1 MPDKDLND
9 FINRLSGKW
18 VAVGGNR
25 WIDSKTAKKVKVIV
39 NELINKKCKIITG
52 GAEGVDHIVM
62 LSCLEYKIPKN
73 SLKIFL
79 PYTIE
84 WQYKHYYKLEGYKKA
99 GLLLNT
105 LTQIKKLYTKSII
118 ENKKQLK
125 NYRQAANYRN
135 TLIIKKADG
144 AIFLKP
150 EGSIGSL
157 DAIRKIKAKKI
168 PFLIFN

>member
-1 MPDKDLND
+1 M
-9 FINRLSGKW
+9 I
-18 VAVGGNR
+18 
-25 WIDSKTAKKVKVIV
+25 VKISIK
-39 NELINKKCKIITG
+39 NKCKIVTG
-52 GAEGVDHIVM
+52 GSEGVDHIVM
-62 LSCLEYKIPKN
+62 RSCLEHKIQKN

-84 WQYKHYYKLEGYKKA
+84 RQYKHYCKLEVYKKA
-99 GLLLNT
+99 KLLLNT
-105 LTQIKKLYTKSII
+105 LTQIKKMYPKSII

-125 NYRQAANYRN
+125 NYRRAANYRN

-157 DAIRKIKAKKI
+157 DAIKKIKTKEI

>member
-1 MPDKDLND
+1 MGDLND

-25 WIDSKTAKKVKVIV
+25 WINSITSKKVKVIV
-39 NELINKKCKIITG
+39 NKLINKRCKIITG

-62 LSCLEYKIPKN
+62 RSCLEYKVPRN

-79 PYTIE
+79 PYTME
-84 WQYKHYYKLEGYKKA
+84 QQYKHYCKLEGYKKA
-99 GLLLNT
+99 SLLLNT
-105 LTQIKKLYTKSII
+105 LSKIKKLHPNSII

-150 EGSIGSL
+150 EGSSGSL
-157 DAIRKIKAKKI
+157 DAIKKIKTKKI